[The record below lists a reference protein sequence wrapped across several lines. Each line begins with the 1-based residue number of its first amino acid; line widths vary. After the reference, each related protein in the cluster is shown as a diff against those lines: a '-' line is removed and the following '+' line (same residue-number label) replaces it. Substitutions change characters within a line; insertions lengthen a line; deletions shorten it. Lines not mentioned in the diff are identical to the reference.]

1 MNTGKKIVRWLLG
14 GVLLLIAILGIAEF
28 FTVGYNP
35 QNEGIL
41 LFSDPFRVFFNAM
54 MDTYLGIGIRFF
66 HVLIGILLFT
76 KRYWFIGLLIHLPIA
91 FNIFFIHLF
100 HDIPFADPFFFGMG
114 MFVSLATFVLLFMER
129 KRFNSWVIQPDV
141 KPADS

>member
-1 MNTGKKIVRWLLG
+1 MKRLKKIIRWLLG
-14 GVLLLIAILGIAEF
+14 AVLLLIAISGIVEF

-35 QNEGIL
+35 QNEGIM
-41 LFSDPFRVFFNAM
+41 LFNDKFRIFFNAM
-54 MDTYLGIGIRFF
+54 MDIYLGISVRFF

-76 KRYWFIGLLIHLPIA
+76 KKYWFIGLLIHLPIA

-114 MFVSLATFVLLFMER
+114 MFVSLSTFILIISESDHLRHF
-129 KRFNSWVIQPDV
+129 VI
-141 KPADS
+141 S